1 MRYRGSN
8 GRLEGCENRFS
19 RSVRLFLVIA
29 LVAFVPRVARAPQPQ
44 IRKQPTT
51 SPEIL
56 SEASRLAFLHNW
68 RAAAPLF
75 RAAEVLFAAQD
86 DQRNVLYAHVGWLR
100 GEIES
105 QSLPEVSEYLAETLS
120 SPVAQS
126 DLRLRLFCLVA
137 KGDID
142 FQIDPKSSEAVWTE
156 VAAVAA
162 RLRDSTWENRAQ
174 AELGTIA
181 FYKGEI
187 YRGARLVA
195 KSYAT
200 AELHGDTAYV
210 IRLRAAFGEGFAE
223 FGHPKD
229 ALVFFDSAL
238 KLARETPDAGF
249 PFTAYLGRGRALI
262 ALGRTA
268 EGESIL
274 RQALGDAK
282 RDQMRVREARVLV
295 VLGDLASSRGDETE
309 AKACFERASRL
320 AEEQH
325 LRRLA
330 ATATSELAL
339 LSADHGGSLTNA
351 EGFIRKSIQ
360 NNASG
365 QDAFHLPH
373 VLAAAADVDARRGNV
388 AAAERN
394 YRLAS
399 DVVDHLIGTVT
410 PFEEKDFLIAS
421 MSSIYIGQAR
431 LALQQN
437 NPEAAFRALEQ
448 VDARGI
454 AESLRWYSQRDRLT
468 LEWTR
473 PAVKRVNVLQEALL
487 HERQT
492 ARRSEILTAIWEEEK
507 RGIVIRDSDGIAAGA
522 NNVIVGLPQLQRAL
536 RPDELLLEYAL
547 DQPDSILLAIDQRS
561 ITSFRLPP
569 QGEVEALIANYLSSI
584 STPDKNRI
592 AGQRL
597 GELLLGPVWSRP
609 QRRLIVVGHGA
620 LETLPFDALV
630 TPDGHYLA
638 ESHFVTSAP
647 SATVLYEIRSG
658 GEQRPQKGL
667 LGIGAVRYGQ
677 GLGLPGVLVA
687 LTRGP
692 GVDLQAGLFDPEG
705 TPALG
710 ALPGTRR
717 ELIAAAGALPDSKL
731 LLDRS
736 ATEQQL
742 KSEPLSSYE
751 VLHFAVHV
759 AVDKDRP
766 DRTALVLADGPDS
779 SEDGLLQARE
789 IAHLRLG
796 ARLVVLSGCNTG
808 RPVFESSFANA
819 SLVRS
824 FLFAGAKSVVATLW
838 TIDDTFTAYLM
849 GQFYAYLGRGS
860 DAGTALE
867 EAKRDAIH
875 TYGNAGMP
883 LWAGFQLVGNGDE
896 TMERGG
902 GL

>member
-1 MRYRGSN
+1 MRYRGSH
-8 GRLEGCENRFS
+8 GRPNRSKNSFS
-19 RSVRLFLVIA
+19 KLLRPILLIGLLA
-29 LVAFVPRVARAPQPQ
+29 LAPRAARAPQLQ
-44 IRKQPTT
+44 TTRRPTT
-51 SPEIL
+51 APEIL
-56 SEASRLAFLHNW
+56 AEASRLAFLHNW
-68 RAAAPLF
+68 QAAAPLF
-75 RAAEVLFAAQD
+75 READDLFAAQGE
-86 DQRNVLYAHVGWLR
+86 QRNAIYAHIGRLR

-105 QSLPEVSEYLAETLS
+105 ESLPEVSEYLAGVLN
-120 SPVAQS
+120 SPDTQS

-156 VAAVAA
+156 VATVAA
-162 RLRDSTWENRAQ
+162 RLRDSIWENRAQ
-174 AELGTIA
+174 AELGTIV

-187 YRGARLVA
+187 YRGARMVA
-195 KSYAT
+195 KSYAA
-200 AELHGDTAYV
+200 AELHGDTTYV

-238 KLARETPDAGF
+238 KLARETPNAGF

-262 ALGRTA
+262 AVGRTA
-268 EGESIL
+268 EGERIL
-274 RQALGDAK
+274 RDALNDAQ
-282 RDQMRVREARVLV
+282 RNQMKVREARVLIA
-295 VLGDLASSRGDETE
+295 LGDLAHSRGDETE
-309 AKACFERASRL
+309 ARTCFERASRL

-330 ATATSELAL
+330 ATAASERAS
-339 LSADHGGSLTNA
+339 LSADHGGSLANA
-351 EGFIRKSIQ
+351 EGLVRESIQ

-365 QDAFHLPH
+365 DDAFHLPR
-373 VLAAAADVDARRGNV
+373 VLAAAADVEARRGNM
-388 AAAERN
+388 AAAERD

-399 DVVDHLIGTVT
+399 NTVDHLISTVT
-410 PFEEKDFLIAS
+410 PFEEKDFLLAS
-421 MSSIYIGQAR
+421 MSSIFLGQAR
-431 LALQQN
+431 LAVQQHD
-437 NPEAAFRALEQ
+437 PEAAFKALEQ

-454 AESLRWYSQRDRLT
+454 AESLRWRSERDRMAVELT
-468 LEWTR
+468 Q
-473 PAVKRVNVLQEALL
+473 PAVTRVNALQEALL

-507 RGIVIRDSDGIAAGA
+507 RGIVIRDSDGIAAA
-522 NNVIVGLPQLQRAL
+522 ADAVIVGLPQLQRTL

-547 DQPDSILLAIDQRS
+547 DQPDSILLAIDRRS
-561 ITSFRLPP
+561 IAAFRLPP
-569 QGEVEALIANYLSSI
+569 QEEVEALIRNFLASI
-584 STPDKNRI
+584 GTPDKNRT

-597 GELLLGPVWSRP
+597 GEVLLGPVWNRP
-609 QRRLIVVGHGA
+609 QKRLIVVSHGA
-620 LETLPFDALV
+620 MEALPFDALV
-630 TPDGHYLA
+630 MPDGRYLA
-638 ESHFVTSAP
+638 ETYVVTSAP
-647 SATVLYEIRSG
+647 TATVLYEIRSRG
-658 GEQRPQKGL
+658 DERSKKGL
-667 LGIGAVRYGQ
+667 LGVGAVRYGQ
-677 GLGLPGVLVA
+677 GVGLPGALVA
-687 LTRGP
+687 LTRGL

-705 TPALG
+705 TPAFG
-710 ALPGTRR
+710 ALPATRR
-717 ELIAAAGALPDSKL
+717 ELMDAAAALPDSTL
-731 LLDRS
+731 LLGRS
-736 ATEQQL
+736 ATEQQF

-766 DRTALVLADGPDS
+766 GRTALVLADGPDS

-838 TIDDTFTAYLM
+838 TIDDTFTAHLM
-849 GQFYAYLGRGS
+849 GQFYGYLGRGS

-867 EAKRDAIH
+867 LAKRDAIR